1 MKETI
6 DIKKISEH
14 WIETS
19 DKDFETMNHLYGS
32 KDYNWALF
40 MGHLVIE
47 KLLKACV
54 TKATGEHAP
63 LWHDLLRLA
72 KVAEIDLSDEY
83 SDWLDVITTFNI
95 NTRYDNYK
103 QDFYKK
109 CTPEFTDEW
118 MKRIIT
124 LRTWIKNTQLN

>member
-1 MKETI
+1 MKESI
-6 DIKKISEH
+6 DAEKIAEH
-14 WIETS
+14 WINTS
-19 DKDFETMNHLYGS
+19 DKDFQTMEHLYKS

-40 MGHLVIE
+40 MGHIVIE

-54 TKATGEHAP
+54 TKATRQHAP
-63 LWHDLLRLA
+63 PLHDLLRLA
-72 KVAEIDLSDEY
+72 NLAKIELTPEY
-83 SDWLDVITTFNI
+83 TDWLDVLTTFNL

-118 MKRIIT
+118 INRIHT
-124 LRTWIKNTQLN
+124 LRTWIKQTQLS